1 MFAWETNDTVIVEQK
16 QALEAALS
24 TNPKIQGKLRGII
37 RKCIKQARAQVAN
50 SIHFANGDPRDAA
63 RSVRTSVYKK
73 ILGANINIFNSR
85 KAHGSTNYEPPRTL
99 REGQRGGNRMPRSP
113 ETQRIMSYGAL
124 DRGFVLRFVN
134 SGVGERSTRFGSRG
148 NIGARNFFSSAAQA
162 ALSQAESNISQMIDE
177 ELEKMVN
184 SQH

>member
-24 TNPKIQGKLRGII
+24 TNPKIQNKLRAII
-37 RKCIKQARAQVAN
+37 RRCIKQARAQVVDN
-50 SIHFANGDPRDAA
+50 IHFANGDPRDAA

-73 ILGANINIFNSR
+73 ILGANINIYSSR
-85 KAHGSTNYEPPRTL
+85 RAHGSNNYEPPRTL
-99 REGQRGGNRMPRSP
+99 RVGQRGGNRMPRSA
-113 ETQRIMSYGAL
+113 ETKRIMSYGPL

-134 SGVGERSTRFGSRG
+134 SGVGERNTRFGSRG
-148 NIGARNFFSSAAQA
+148 NIGARNFFNMAASA
-162 ALSQAESNISQMIDE
+162 ALSRAEDNISQMIDE

-184 SQH
+184 TQ